1 MASIWR
7 YLLAGLG
14 LAALLVG
21 ILAVV
26 FLTAPRSSLPAG
38 PDVSRT
44 KNTANALF
52 VA

>member
-21 ILAVV
+21 IL
-26 FLTAPRSSLPAG
+26 
-38 PDVSRT
+38 
-44 KNTANALF
+44 
-52 VA
+52 

>member
-38 PDVSRT
+38 PDVART
-44 KNTANALF
+44 KKTDNGLY
-52 VA
+52 